1 MRFGSFLKY
10 PIYFLYSCY
19 NGFTRTDKGCDP
31 ISKLSNA
38 ILMMQLLS
46 SGRRYSVGELAQL
59 LEVSPRMVRFYR
71 DELEKAGVYID
82 TIKGPGGGYVLNSPL
97 KLPEPVPTDG
107 RLLELYDLLSKA
119 LREKRK
125 VRITYPSSDP
135 LGPERT
141 IIPLGLM
148 PMGAGWHCKAF
159 CEVRQDIRFF
169 CLDCIRTLDLLEPG
183 SAGSDRS

>member
-1 MRFGSFLKY
+1 M
-10 PIYFLYSCY
+10 
-19 NGFTRTDKGCDP
+19 
-31 ISKLSNA
+31 
-38 ILMMQLLS
+38 
-46 SGRRYSVGELAQL
+46 
-59 LEVSPRMVRFYR
+59 
-71 DELEKAGVYID
+71 YID